1 MELDDM
7 TLETLRELEPR
18 KAYDA
23 VRRAVQQSPW
33 GSSSEDM
40 LSAMEQMV
48 EAGILT
54 WAQIDQFD
62 AS

>member
-1 MELDDM
+1 MELDEK
-7 TLETLRELEPR
+7 TLEALRGIEPR
-18 KAYDA
+18 KAYESI
-23 VRRAVQQSPW
+23 RLAVQQSPG

-54 WAQIDQFD
+54 WAQIELFEE
-62 AS
+62 S

>member
-1 MELDDM
+1 MELDEK
-7 TLETLRELEPR
+7 TIEALRALEPR
-18 KAYDA
+18 QAYDS
-23 VRRAVQQSPW
+23 VKRAVQQSPW

-54 WAQIDQFD
+54 WAQIDRFEE
-62 AS
+62 S